1 MKVHIDTRVCK
12 GCGLCVHFCPR
23 GVLKLSDERN
33 QKGYTI
39 AKVVDIEQCT
49 GCKLCIG
56 SCGPSALTMV
66 AGKAVLDAWVK
77 HDVAQCGYCQ
87 AGQIMSAVALL
98 DAVARIPDLP
108 EVLARAVAA
117 DGRQ

>member
-49 GCKLCIG
+49 GCKLCEI
-56 SCGPSALTMV
+56 SCP
-66 AGKAVLDAWVK
+66 
-77 HDVAQCGYCQ
+77 DVAIY
-87 AGQIMSAVALL
+87 VTK
-98 DAVARIPDLP
+98 
-108 EVLARAVAA
+108 EE
-117 DGRQ
+117 